1 LIPKTKIDGLGSQA
15 DRHWREKK
23 IRKDSNIIWSTIRRV
38 REWLYVKGTN
48 ITSVAVK
55 QMLAPE
61 SLVPTV
67 VC

>member
-1 LIPKTKIDGLGSQA
+1 LIPKAKIGGLGSKA
-15 DRHWREKK
+15 DRLWREKK
-23 IRKDSNIIWSTIRRV
+23 MREDSNIIWSTIRRV

-48 ITSVAVK
+48 IASVAVK
-55 QMLAPE
+55 KMLVSE